1 MAKTEKRKTE
11 QTTEGTVATI
21 EVPLGEP
28 REGVYLSPHLDMRLS
43 DPQARRLH
51 EIREGLIGSSAR
63 LCNGRPVVSTADAV
77 RWMLEQAE

>member
-1 MAKTEKRKTE
+1 MAKTEKRKAE
-11 QTTEGTVATI
+11 QSDTALI
-21 EVPLGEP
+21 EVPIAAPGE
-28 REGVYLSPHLDMRLS
+28 GCYLSPHLDMRLS

-63 LCNGRPVVSTADAV
+63 LSNGRPVVSTADAV